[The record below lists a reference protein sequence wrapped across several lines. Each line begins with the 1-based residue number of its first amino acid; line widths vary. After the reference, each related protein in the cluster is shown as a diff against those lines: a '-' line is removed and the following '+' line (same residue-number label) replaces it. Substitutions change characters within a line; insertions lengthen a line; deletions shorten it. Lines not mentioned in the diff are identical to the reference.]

1 MSSIQEVLFSVAR
14 LLLFLIPQSFSLL
27 GSSIAQFGIIWT
39 LTLSYS
45 SGKILLLASI
55 AAFIPQIALMV
66 LSGVLSDKRKRKRV
80 IILSDLFSA
89 LIALF
94 FSLSIREGISLYLCL
109 FVLAARS
116 AASGLQTPA
125 VESAIPLIAGS
136 DNLKRANGMK
146 GLLSSV
152 VMLLSPV
159 LAGILLPS
167 FGLSGLMVLDAVTA
181 LLAIVMLL
189 PFSVPENQKR
199 ENAMLREGYTYVIRE
214 KRILRLLVFHFI
226 ALFLISPGAAL
237 TPLLVS
243 VSFSPSSSLL
253 SISESTYSIGMILG
267 GLFIS
272 FSRRQP
278 SSLAILLSIYALM
291 LLGMSFCPLFALY
304 AVMNGVIGFVSP
316 QYTALMNSEIQGL
329 TEEAKMGRVMS
340 ILSIGSVSAVPLG
353 LLVMAPLA
361 DTFSVNVIFAV
372 AGILI
377 LIHAIVFAIR
387 SQL

>member
-1 MSSIQEVLFSVAR
+1 MAR

-55 AAFIPQIALMV
+55 AAFIPQIALMI

-89 LIALF
+89 LIALL
-94 FSLSIREGISLYLCL
+94 FSLSIGEGISLYLCL

-125 VESAIPLIAGS
+125 VESALPLIAGA

-199 ENAMLREGYTYVIRE
+199 EKAMLREGYTYVIRE

-278 SSLAILLSIYALM
+278 FSLAFLLSIYALM
-291 LLGMSFCPLFALY
+291 LFGMSFCPLFALY

-316 QYTALMNSEIQGL
+316 QYTALMNSEIQGI
-329 TEEAKMGRVMS
+329 TEEANMGRVMS
-340 ILSIGSVSAVPLG
+340 ILSIVSVSAVPLG

-361 DTFSVNVIFAV
+361 DTFSVNVVFAV
-372 AGILI
+372 AGILT

-387 SQL
+387 RVR

>member
-1 MSSIQEVLFSVAR
+1 MAR

-45 SGKILLLASI
+45 SGKILLLASL
-55 AAFIPQIALMV
+55 AAFIPQIALMI
-66 LSGVLSDKRKRKRV
+66 LSGVLSDKRKRRRV

-89 LIALF
+89 LIALL
-94 FSLSIREGISLYLCL
+94 FSLSIGEGISLYLCL

-125 VESAIPLIAGS
+125 VESALPLIAGS

-199 ENAMLREGYTYVIRE
+199 EKAMLREGYTYVIRE

-278 SSLAILLSIYALM
+278 SSLAFLLSIYALM
-291 LLGMSFCPLFALY
+291 LFGMSFCPLFALY

-329 TEEAKMGRVMS
+329 TEVAKMGRVMS
-340 ILSIGSVSAVPLG
+340 ILSIVSVSAVPLG

-361 DTFSVNVIFAV
+361 DTFSVNVVFAV
-372 AGILI
+372 AGILT

-387 SQL
+387 RVR

>member
-1 MSSIQEVLFSVAR
+1 MAR

-55 AAFIPQIALMV
+55 AAFIPQIALMI

-89 LIALF
+89 LIALL
-94 FSLSIREGISLYLCL
+94 FSLSIGEGISLYLCL

-125 VESAIPLIAGS
+125 VESALPLIAGS

-199 ENAMLREGYTYVIRE
+199 EKAMLREGYTYVIRE

-278 SSLAILLSIYALM
+278 SSLAFLLSIYALM
-291 LLGMSFCPLFALY
+291 LFGMSFCPLFALY

-329 TEEAKMGRVMS
+329 TEVAKMGRVMS
-340 ILSIGSVSAVPLG
+340 ILSIVSVSAVPLG

-361 DTFSVNVIFAV
+361 DTFSVNVVFAV
-372 AGILI
+372 AGILT

-387 SQL
+387 RVR

>member
-1 MSSIQEVLFSVAR
+1 MAR

-27 GSSIAQFGIIWT
+27 GSSLAQFGIIWT

-45 SGKILLLASI
+45 SGKILLLASL
-55 AAFIPQIALMV
+55 AAFIPQIALMI

-89 LIALF
+89 LIALL
-94 FSLSIREGISLYLCL
+94 FSLSIGEGISLYLCL

-125 VESAIPLIAGS
+125 VESALPLIAGS

-199 ENAMLREGYTYVIRE
+199 EKAMLREGYTYVIRE

-278 SSLAILLSIYALM
+278 SSLAFLLSIYALM
-291 LLGMSFCPLFALY
+291 LFGMSFCPLFALY

-329 TEEAKMGRVMS
+329 TEVAKMGRVMS
-340 ILSIGSVSAVPLG
+340 ILSIVSVSAVPLG

-361 DTFSVNVIFAV
+361 DTFSVNVVFAV
-372 AGILI
+372 AGILT

-387 SQL
+387 RVR

>member
-1 MSSIQEVLFSVAR
+1 MAR

-45 SGKILLLASI
+45 SGKILLLASL
-55 AAFIPQIALMV
+55 AAFIPQIALMI

-89 LIALF
+89 LIALL
-94 FSLSIREGISLYLCL
+94 FSLSIGEGISLYLCL

-125 VESAIPLIAGS
+125 VESALPLIAGS

-199 ENAMLREGYTYVIRE
+199 EKAMLREGYTYVIRE

-278 SSLAILLSIYALM
+278 SSLAFLLSIYALM
-291 LLGMSFCPLFALY
+291 LFGMSFCPLFALY

-329 TEEAKMGRVMS
+329 TEVAKMGRVMS
-340 ILSIGSVSAVPLG
+340 ILSIVSVSAVPLG

-361 DTFSVNVIFAV
+361 DTFSVNVVFAV
-372 AGILI
+372 AGILT

-387 SQL
+387 RVR

>member
-1 MSSIQEVLFSVAR
+1 MAR

-45 SGKILLLASI
+45 SGKILLLASL
-55 AAFIPQIALMV
+55 AAFIPQIALMI

-89 LIALF
+89 LIALL
-94 FSLSIREGISLYLCL
+94 FSLSIGEGISLYLCL

-199 ENAMLREGYTYVIRE
+199 EKAMFREGYTYVIRE

-278 SSLAILLSIYALM
+278 SSLAFLLSIYALM
-291 LLGMSFCPLFALY
+291 LFGMSFCPLFALY

-340 ILSIGSVSAVPLG
+340 ILSIVSVSAVPLG

-361 DTFSVNVIFAV
+361 DTFSVNVVFAV
-372 AGILI
+372 AGILT

-387 SQL
+387 RVR

>member
-1 MSSIQEVLFSVAR
+1 MAR

-45 SGKILLLASI
+45 SGKILPLASI
-55 AAFIPQIALMV
+55 AAFIPQIALMI

-89 LIALF
+89 LIALL
-94 FSLSIREGISLYLCL
+94 FSLSIGEGISLYLCL

-125 VESAIPLIAGS
+125 VESALPLIAGA

-199 ENAMLREGYTYVIRE
+199 EKAMLREGYTYVIRE

-253 SISESTYSIGMILG
+253 SIS
-267 GLFIS
+267 
-272 FSRRQP
+272 
-278 SSLAILLSIYALM
+278 
-291 LLGMSFCPLFALY
+291 
-304 AVMNGVIGFVSP
+304 VIKEV
-316 QYTALMNSEIQGL
+316 
-329 TEEAKMGRVMS
+329 
-340 ILSIGSVSAVPLG
+340 
-353 LLVMAPLA
+353 
-361 DTFSVNVIFAV
+361 
-372 AGILI
+372 
-377 LIHAIVFAIR
+377 
-387 SQL
+387 

>member
-1 MSSIQEVLFSVAR
+1 MAR

-55 AAFIPQIALMV
+55 AAFIPQIALMI

-89 LIALF
+89 LIALL
-94 FSLSIREGISLYLCL
+94 FSLSIGEGISLYLCL

-199 ENAMLREGYTYVIRE
+199 EKAMLREGYTYVIRE

-272 FSRRQP
+272 FSRRRP
-278 SSLAILLSIYALM
+278 SSLAFLLSIYALM
-291 LLGMSFCPLFALY
+291 LFGMSFCPLFALY

-340 ILSIGSVSAVPLG
+340 ILSIVSVSAVPLG

-361 DTFSVNVIFAV
+361 DTFSVNVVFAV
-372 AGILI
+372 AGILT

-387 SQL
+387 RVR

>member
-1 MSSIQEVLFSVAR
+1 MAR

-45 SGKILLLASI
+45 SGKILLLASL
-55 AAFIPQIALMV
+55 AAFIPQIALMI

-89 LIALF
+89 LIALL
-94 FSLSIREGISLYLCL
+94 FSLSIGEGINLYLCL

-125 VESAIPLIAGS
+125 VESALPLIAGS

-159 LAGILLPS
+159 LAGILLPF
-167 FGLSGLMVLDAVTA
+167 FGLSGLMVLDAITA

-199 ENAMLREGYTYVIRE
+199 EKAMLREGYTYVIRE

-278 SSLAILLSIYALM
+278 SSLAFLLSIYALM
-291 LLGMSFCPLFALY
+291 LFGMSFCPLFALY

-329 TEEAKMGRVMS
+329 TEESKMGRVMS
-340 ILSIGSVSAVPLG
+340 ILSIVSVSAVPLG

-361 DTFSVNVIFAV
+361 DTFSVNVVFAV
-372 AGILI
+372 AGILT

-387 SQL
+387 RVR

>member
-1 MSSIQEVLFSVAR
+1 MAR

-45 SGKILLLASI
+45 SGKILLLASL
-55 AAFIPQIALMV
+55 AAFIPQIALMI

-89 LIALF
+89 LIALL
-94 FSLSIREGISLYLCL
+94 FSLSIGEGISLYLCL

-125 VESAIPLIAGS
+125 VESALPLIAGA

-199 ENAMLREGYTYVIRE
+199 EKAMLREGYTYVIRE

-278 SSLAILLSIYALM
+278 SSLAFLLSIYALM
-291 LLGMSFCPLFALY
+291 LLCMSFCPLFALY

-340 ILSIGSVSAVPLG
+340 ILSIVSVSAVPLG

-361 DTFSVNVIFAV
+361 DAFSVNVVFAV
-372 AGILI
+372 AGILT

-387 SQL
+387 RVR

>member
-1 MSSIQEVLFSVAR
+1 MAR

-55 AAFIPQIALMV
+55 AAFIPQIALMI

-89 LIALF
+89 LIALL
-94 FSLSIREGISLYLCL
+94 FSLSIGEGISLYLCL

-125 VESAIPLIAGS
+125 VESALPLIAGS

-167 FGLSGLMVLDAVTA
+167 FGLSGLMVLDAITA

-189 PFSVPENQKR
+189 PFSNSCPPAKVTPMPVLLKSACLFKSITCARDESNVKFSKFTLLKLL
-199 ENAMLREGYTYVIRE
+199 MLFTLPVQLLTI
-214 KRILRLLVFHFI
+214 RLL
-226 ALFLISPGAAL
+226 L
-237 TPLLVS
+237 TNFP
-243 VSFSPSSSLL
+243 
-253 SISESTYSIGMILG
+253 
-267 GLFIS
+267 
-272 FSRRQP
+272 
-278 SSLAILLSIYALM
+278 
-291 LLGMSFCPLFALY
+291 
-304 AVMNGVIGFVSP
+304 
-316 QYTALMNSEIQGL
+316 
-329 TEEAKMGRVMS
+329 
-340 ILSIGSVSAVPLG
+340 
-353 LLVMAPLA
+353 
-361 DTFSVNVIFAV
+361 
-372 AGILI
+372 
-377 LIHAIVFAIR
+377 
-387 SQL
+387 

>member
-1 MSSIQEVLFSVAR
+1 MAR

-45 SGKILLLASI
+45 SGKILLLASL
-55 AAFIPQIALMV
+55 AAFIPQIALMI

-89 LIALF
+89 LIALL
-94 FSLSIREGISLYLCL
+94 FSLSIGEGISLYLCL

-199 ENAMLREGYTYVIRE
+199 EKAMLREGYTYVIRE

-278 SSLAILLSIYALM
+278 SSLAFLLSIYALM
-291 LLGMSFCPLFALY
+291 LFGMSFCPLFALY

-316 QYTALMNSEIQGL
+316 QYTALMNSEIQCL

-340 ILSIGSVSAVPLG
+340 ILSIVSVSAVPLG

-361 DTFSVNVIFAV
+361 DTFSVNVVFAV
-372 AGILI
+372 AGILT

-387 SQL
+387 RVR